1 MAEELKKI
9 LAFLFKREGEEMEE
23 EDFIYIQSVDLDWY
37 SSDDAKQVLNMALKS
52 DLVEKKGVLIRAK
65 FDFENVKVP
74 IDFEPTKELFEEE
87 DEKDIFSELL
97 EQISSNS
104 ELSNQEIM
112 SQVNE
117 KQDRMNI
124 EVKTALLLVAQ
135 ERDVILEDRD
145 EYIEEISKEIRGKD

>member
-1 MAEELKKI
+1 MAEELKKV
-9 LAFLFKREGEEMEE
+9 LAFLFQREGEEIKE

-37 SSDDAKQVLNMALKS
+37 SSDDAKQVLNLALKS
-52 DLVEKKGVLIRAK
+52 DLVEKDGDFIKAK
-65 FDFENVKVP
+65 FGFENVKVAM
-74 IDFEPTKELFEEE
+74 DFEPSKDLFEE

-97 EQISSNS
+97 EQISTSS

-112 SQVNE
+112 SAANE

-135 ERDVILEDRD
+135 EKDVIIEDRD
-145 EYIEEISKEIRGKD
+145 KYIEQISKDIRGKE